1 MVEIRKYPI
10 KSKKLS
16 LKVVIF
22 TSDTK
27 IIGIIHIPGG
37 RLTDFLNSK
46 GNAESELFIPITDAS
61 IYPKDSDNMLYFA
74 KFLSI
79 NREQITFIFPL
90 DDDSEVAME

>member
-10 KSKKLS
+10 KSKKVN

-27 IIGIIHIPGG
+27 IIGTIHIQGG
-37 RLTDFLNSK
+37 RLTDFLNNR
-46 GNAESELFIPITDAS
+46 GTVETELFIPITDAS
-61 IYPKDSDNMLYFA
+61 IYAKDSDDMLYFA

-90 DDDSEVAME
+90 DDDSEVALE